1 MLFAKS
7 NEYKRRLEI
16 CRTCKFF
23 ESSTQ
28 SCGPLIVGGEV
39 DAEGNVFETKYEVLF
54 RRKSIQLCGC
64 VMPIKAKLAFA
75 SCPAS
80 KWDGVLS
87 MDEQIEFKRFL
98 LDMKAQG
105 RLEQNDMLKFYSFKD
120 KATGAFN
127 ERSTCPPCVKKDINT
142 FLESMNNVDVDLNK

>member
-23 ESSTQ
+23 EPSTQ
-28 SCGPLIVGGEV
+28 SCGSLIVGDEV
-39 DAEGNVFETKYEVLF
+39 ETEVLF
-54 RRKSIQLCGC
+54 RKKSIKLCGC

-80 KWDGVLS
+80 KWNGVLS

-105 RLEQNDMLKFYSFKD
+105 RLEQNDMLKFYKFKD

-142 FLESMNNVDVDLNK
+142 FLESMKDVDVDFNN

>member
-1 MLFAKS
+1 MLFAKH
-7 NEYKRRLEI
+7 NEYKRRLDI

-23 ESSTQ
+23 ETSTQ
-28 SCGPLIVGGEV
+28 SCGPLILGADEEIEV
-39 DAEGNVFETKYEVLF
+39 KFK
-54 RRKSIQLCGC
+54 RKSIKLCGC
-64 VMPIKAKLAFA
+64 VMPVKAKLAFA

-87 MDEQIEFKRFL
+87 IEEQIEFKRFL

-105 RLEQNDMLKFYSFKD
+105 RLEQKDMLKFYSFKD

-127 ERSTCPPCVKKDINT
+127 ERSTCPPCVKKDINS
-142 FLESMNNVDVDLNK
+142 FLESMKDVNVDLNN

>member
-23 ESSTQ
+23 EPSTQ
-28 SCGPLIVGGEV
+28 SCGPLIVGADE
-39 DAEGNVFETKYEVLF
+39 EIEVLF
-54 RRKSIQLCGC
+54 RKKSIKLCGC

-80 KWDGVLS
+80 KWNGVLS
-87 MDEQIEFKRFL
+87 LDEQIEFKRFL

-105 RLEQNDMLKFYSFKD
+105 RLEQKDMLKFYSFKD

-142 FLESMNNVDVDLNK
+142 FLESMKDVDVSID

>member
-23 ESSTQ
+23 EPSTQ
-28 SCGPLIVGGEV
+28 SCGPLIVGADEEIEV
-39 DAEGNVFETKYEVLF
+39 KFK
-54 RRKSIQLCGC
+54 RKSIKLCGC

-80 KWDGVLS
+80 KWNGVLS
-87 MDEQIEFKRFL
+87 MDEQIEFKQFL

-105 RLEQNDMLKFYSFKD
+105 RLEQKDMLRFYSFKD

-142 FLESMNNVDVDLNK
+142 FLESMKDVIVETSE

>member
-23 ESSTQ
+23 ECSTQ
-28 SCGPLIVGGEV
+28 SCGQLIVGDEV
-39 DAEGNVFETKYEVLF
+39 ETEVLF
-54 RRKSIQLCGC
+54 RKKSIKLCGC

-80 KWDGVLS
+80 KWSGVLS
-87 MDEQIEFKRFL
+87 LDEQKEFKRFL
-98 LDMKAQG
+98 LEMKAQG
-105 RLEQNDMLKFYSFKD
+105 RLEQKDMLKFYSFKD

-142 FLESMNNVDVDLNK
+142 FLESMKDVDVDLNN

>member
-23 ESSTQ
+23 EASTQ
-28 SCGPLIVGGEV
+28 SCGSLIVGEEV
-39 DAEGNVFETKYEVLF
+39 ETEVLF
-54 RRKSIQLCGC
+54 RRKSIKLCGC

-80 KWDGVLS
+80 KWEGVLS
-87 MDEQIEFKRFL
+87 LEEQIEFKRFL

-105 RLEQNDMLKFYSFKD
+105 RLEQKDMLRFYSFKD

-142 FLESMNNVDVDLNK
+142 FLESMKDVEIGE

>member
-16 CRTCKFF
+16 CRACKFF
-23 ESSTQ
+23 EPSTQ
-28 SCGPLIVGGEV
+28 SCGSLIVGDEV
-39 DAEGNVFETKYEVLF
+39 ETEVLF
-54 RRKSIQLCGC
+54 RKKSIKLCGC

-80 KWDGVLS
+80 KWNGVLS

-142 FLESMNNVDVDLNK
+142 FLESMKDVNVDLNN

>member
-16 CRTCKFF
+16 CRSCKFF
-23 ESSTQ
+23 EPSTQ
-28 SCGPLIVGGEV
+28 SCGTLIVGDEV
-39 DAEGNVFETKYEVLF
+39 ETEVLF
-54 RRKSIQLCGC
+54 RKKSIKLCGC

-80 KWDGVLS
+80 KWNGVLS
-87 MDEQIEFKRFL
+87 IEEQIDFKRFL

-105 RLEQNDMLKFYSFKD
+105 RLEQKDMLKFYSFKD

-142 FLESMNNVDVDLNK
+142 FLESMKDVEIGE

>member
-23 ESSTQ
+23 EPSTQ
-28 SCGPLIVGGEV
+28 SCGSLIVGDEV
-39 DAEGNVFETKYEVLF
+39 ETEVLF
-54 RRKSIQLCGC
+54 RKKSIKLCGC

-80 KWDGVLS
+80 KWNGVLS
-87 MDEQIEFKRFL
+87 MEEQIEFKRFL

-105 RLEQNDMLKFYSFKD
+105 RLEQNDMLRFYSFKD

-142 FLESMNNVDVDLNK
+142 FLESMKDVDVDFNK

>member
-23 ESSTQ
+23 EPSTQ
-28 SCGPLIVGGEV
+28 SCGTLIVGDEV
-39 DAEGNVFETKYEVLF
+39 ETEVLF
-54 RRKSIQLCGC
+54 RKKSIKLCGC

-80 KWDGVLS
+80 KWNGVLS

-142 FLESMNNVDVDLNK
+142 FLESMKDVYVDLNK

>member
-28 SCGPLIVGGEV
+28 SCGQLIVGDEV
-39 DAEGNVFETKYEVLF
+39 ETEVLF
-54 RRKSIQLCGC
+54 RKKSIKLCGC

-80 KWDGVLS
+80 KWNGVLS

-105 RLEQNDMLKFYSFKD
+105 RLEQKDMLRFYSFKD

-142 FLESMNNVDVDLNK
+142 FLESMKDVDVDLNN

>member
-1 MLFAKS
+1 MLFAKN

-16 CRTCKFF
+16 CRSCKFF
-23 ESSTQ
+23 EASTQ
-28 SCGPLIVGGEV
+28 SCGSLIVGDEV
-39 DAEGNVFETKYEVLF
+39 ETEVLF
-54 RRKSIQLCGC
+54 RKKSIKLCGC

-80 KWDGVLS
+80 KWNGVLS
-87 MDEQIEFKRFL
+87 MEEQIEFKRFL

-105 RLEQNDMLKFYSFKD
+105 RLEQKDMLKFYSFKD

-142 FLESMNNVDVDLNK
+142 FLESMKDVNVDLNN

>member
-16 CRTCKFF
+16 CRACKFF
-23 ESSTQ
+23 EPSTQ
-28 SCGPLIVGGEV
+28 SCGQLIVGDEV
-39 DAEGNVFETKYEVLF
+39 ETEVLF
-54 RRKSIQLCGC
+54 RRKSIKLCGC

-87 MDEQIEFKRFL
+87 LEEQIEFKRFL

-105 RLEQNDMLKFYSFKD
+105 RLEQKDMLKFYSFKD

-142 FLESMNNVDVDLNK
+142 FLESMKDVDVDLNN

>member
-28 SCGPLIVGGEV
+28 SCGPLIVGDEV
-39 DAEGNVFETKYEVLF
+39 ETEVLF
-54 RRKSIQLCGC
+54 RRKSIKLCGC

-75 SCPAS
+75 QCPAS

-105 RLEQNDMLKFYSFKD
+105 KLEDKDLIKFYSFKD

-127 ERSTCPPCVKKDINT
+127 ERSTCSPCVRKDINM
-142 FLESMNNVDVDLNK
+142 FLESMKDVVVEIGE

>member
-16 CRTCKFF
+16 CRACKFF
-23 ESSTQ
+23 EPSTQ
-28 SCGPLIVGGEV
+28 SCGTLIVGDEV
-39 DAEGNVFETKYEVLF
+39 ETEVLF
-54 RRKSIQLCGC
+54 RKKSIKLCGC

-80 KWDGVLS
+80 KWNGVLS

-105 RLEQNDMLKFYSFKD
+105 RLEQKDMLKFYSFKD

-142 FLESMNNVDVDLNK
+142 FLESMKDVDVDLNN

>member
-28 SCGPLIVGGEV
+28 SCGQLIVGDEV
-39 DAEGNVFETKYEVLF
+39 ETEVLF
-54 RRKSIQLCGC
+54 RRKSIKLCGC

-87 MDEQIEFKRFL
+87 LQEQIEFKRFL
-98 LDMKAQG
+98 LEMKAQG
-105 RLEQNDMLKFYSFKD
+105 RLEQKDMLKFYSFKD

-142 FLESMNNVDVDLNK
+142 FLESMKDVDVDLNK

>member
-1 MLFAKS
+1 MLFAKH
-7 NEYKRRLEI
+7 NEYKRRLDI
-16 CRTCKFF
+16 CRACKFF
-23 ESSTQ
+23 EASTQ
-28 SCGPLIVGGEV
+28 SCGPLILGADEEIEV
-39 DAEGNVFETKYEVLF
+39 KFK
-54 RRKSIQLCGC
+54 RKSIKLCGC
-64 VMPIKAKLAFA
+64 VMPVKAKLAFA

-87 MDEQIEFKRFL
+87 LEEQIEFKRFL

-127 ERSTCPPCVKKDINT
+127 ERSTCPPCVKKDINS
-142 FLESMNNVDVDLNK
+142 FLESMKDVEIGE

>member
-1 MLFAKS
+1 MLFAKH
-7 NEYKRRLEI
+7 NEYKRRLDI
-16 CRTCKFF
+16 CRACKFF
-23 ESSTQ
+23 EASTQ
-28 SCGPLIVGGEV
+28 SCGPLIIGADEEIEV
-39 DAEGNVFETKYEVLF
+39 KFK
-54 RRKSIQLCGC
+54 RKSIKLCGC
-64 VMPIKAKLAFA
+64 VMPVKAKLAFA

-87 MDEQIEFKRFL
+87 VEEQIEFKRFL

-105 RLEQNDMLKFYSFKD
+105 RLEQKDMLRFYSFKD

-142 FLESMNNVDVDLNK
+142 FLESMKDVDVDLNN

>member
-16 CRTCKFF
+16 CRACKFF
-23 ESSTQ
+23 EPSTQ
-28 SCGPLIVGGEV
+28 SCGSLIVGDEV
-39 DAEGNVFETKYEVLF
+39 ETEVLF
-54 RRKSIQLCGC
+54 RKKSIKLCGC

-80 KWDGVLS
+80 KWNGVLS

-105 RLEQNDMLKFYSFKD
+105 RLEQNDMLRFYSFKD

-142 FLESMNNVDVDLNK
+142 FLESMKDVSVE

>member
-23 ESSTQ
+23 EPSTQ
-28 SCGPLIVGGEV
+28 SCGPLIVGAEEEIEV
-39 DAEGNVFETKYEVLF
+39 KFK
-54 RRKSIQLCGC
+54 RKSIKLCGC

-80 KWDGVLS
+80 KWNGVLS

-105 RLEQNDMLKFYSFKD
+105 RLEQNDMLKFYKFKD

-142 FLESMNNVDVDLNK
+142 FLESMKDVDVSID

>member
-28 SCGPLIVGGEV
+28 SCGQLIVGEEV
-39 DAEGNVFETKYEVLF
+39 ETEVLF
-54 RRKSIQLCGC
+54 RRKSIKLCGC

-87 MDEQIEFKRFL
+87 MEEQIEFKRFL

-105 RLEQNDMLKFYSFKD
+105 RLEQKDMLKFYSFKD

-142 FLESMNNVDVDLNK
+142 FLESMKDVEIGE

>member
-1 MLFAKS
+1 MLFAKH
-7 NEYKRRLEI
+7 NEYKRRLDI
-16 CRTCKFF
+16 CRACKFF
-23 ESSTQ
+23 EPSTQ
-28 SCGPLIVGGEV
+28 SCGTLIVGDEV
-39 DAEGNVFETKYEVLF
+39 ETEVKF
-54 RRKSIQLCGC
+54 RKKSIKLCGC
-64 VMPIKAKLAFA
+64 VMPVKAKLAFA

-87 MDEQIEFKRFL
+87 VEEQIEFKRFL

-105 RLEQNDMLKFYSFKD
+105 RLEQKDMLKFYSFKD

-142 FLESMNNVDVDLNK
+142 FLESMKDVEIGE

>member
-7 NEYKRRLEI
+7 NEYKHRLEI

-23 ESSTQ
+23 EASTQ
-28 SCGPLIVGGEV
+28 SCGPLIVG
-39 DAEGNVFETKYEVLF
+39 AEEEIEVLF
-54 RRKSIQLCGC
+54 RKKSIKLCGC

-80 KWDGVLS
+80 KWNGVLS
-87 MDEQIEFKRFL
+87 LEEQIEFKRFL

-105 RLEQNDMLKFYSFKD
+105 RLEQKDMLRFYSFKD
-120 KATGAFN
+120 EATGAFN

-142 FLESMNNVDVDLNK
+142 FLESMNDVEIGE